1 MQILVHRPHKF
12 YNIVIYLSSVSADYL
27 VAYGLLHNLRLIAL
41 AQVVLYSDLADLV
54 VISLLF
60 LREQPKFKLV
70 HTELSLFCR

>member
-1 MQILVHRPHKF
+1 MQLLVHRTHTF

-60 LREQPKFKLV
+60 LREQPKFK
-70 HTELSLFCR
+70 